1 MQASA
6 PQDASHASASQA
18 SATASASH
26 ASASQASAT
35 ASASL
40 DYAGLVGRPQFVCK
54 ERGGA
59 AGEELVAALSAL
71 RVRDPALFLER
82 YGGILDAAE
91 LRLFDDGADYE
102 VRWWLTELRRTTEE
116 RTQQRRNRRF
126 RAMEQMIA
134 SGHEYFSEARMRD
147 RDPALYH
154 TLVGAVVGGGAAP
167 ERFDKECTLSERLL
181 ANLDADEN
189 RAAGEAAAEAA
200 RAEAGASGGGER
212 DAADEDDY
220 VASGLRVLETEAAP
234 AAAEADDE
242 LEGFSA
248 MEAEADGEEEEEA
261 EEEAEARAER
271 EAAAAAEREAAAAMG
286 RVELLEA
293 MKRRFLD
300 GEAAFDY
307 SEIDAH
313 SGYDDLQ
320 QEGRDLEERWFDD
333 DD

>member
-6 PQDASHASASQA
+6 SQD
-18 SATASASH
+18 ASH

-82 YGGILDAAE
+82 YGGFLDAAE

-116 RTQQRRNRRF
+116 RAQQRRNRRF

-200 RAEAGASGGGER
+200 RAEAGGSGGGER

-234 AAAEADDE
+234 AAAETDE
-242 LEGFSA
+242 LEGFRA
-248 MEAEADGEEEEEA
+248 MEAEEAEEEEEEEEA

>member
-6 PQDASHASASQA
+6 LQA
-18 SATASASH
+18 SATAS
-26 ASASQASAT
+26 T
-35 ASASL
+35 SL

-82 YGGILDAAE
+82 YGQILSDAE

-102 VRWWLTELRRTTEE
+102 VKWWLTELRRTTEE

-134 SGHEYFSEARMRD
+134 SGDEYFSEARMRD

-154 TLVGAVVGGGAAP
+154 TLVGAVTGGGAAP
-167 ERFDKECTLSERLL
+167 ERFDKDCTLSERLL

-200 RAEAGASGGGER
+200 RAEAGGSGGGER

-234 AAAEADDE
+234 AAADTDE

-248 MEAEADGEEEEEA
+248 METEAEAEGEEEEEA

>member
-6 PQDASHASASQA
+6 SQDASHAM
-18 SATASASH
+18 
-26 ASASQASAT
+26 SQASAT

-82 YGGILDAAE
+82 YGQILSDAE

-116 RTQQRRNRRF
+116 RAQQRRNRRF

-147 RDPALYH
+147 RDPALDI

-167 ERFDKECTLSERLL
+167 ERFD
-181 ANLDADEN
+181 
-189 RAAGEAAAEAA
+189 
-200 RAEAGASGGGER
+200 
-212 DAADEDDY
+212 
-220 VASGLRVLETEAAP
+220 
-234 AAAEADDE
+234 
-242 LEGFSA
+242 
-248 MEAEADGEEEEEA
+248 
-261 EEEAEARAER
+261 
-271 EAAAAAEREAAAAMG
+271 
-286 RVELLEA
+286 
-293 MKRRFLD
+293 
-300 GEAAFDY
+300 
-307 SEIDAH
+307 
-313 SGYDDLQ
+313 
-320 QEGRDLEERWFDD
+320 
-333 DD
+333 